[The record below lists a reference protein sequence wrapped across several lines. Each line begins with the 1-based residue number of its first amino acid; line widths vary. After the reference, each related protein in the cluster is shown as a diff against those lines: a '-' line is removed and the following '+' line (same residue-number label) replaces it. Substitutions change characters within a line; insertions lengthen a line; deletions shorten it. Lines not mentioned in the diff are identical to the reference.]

1 MKSRA
6 RIAVAV
12 AIIACIPFAAQG
24 EQGAAAIPGIR
35 RQPPPPE
42 SPLHTQ
48 HDVVVG
54 IVNSIQESKG
64 RVDITHQSFANLG
77 DPQTT
82 SQFRVRSISALKGLH
97 TGQKVKFVAERID
110 GIATITWIVP
120 VK

>member
-1 MKSRA
+1 MKSSSK
-6 RIAVAV
+6 IAVII
-12 AIIACIPFAAQG
+12 AIIAYLPFAAQG
-24 EQGAAAIPGIR
+24 EQSTTAPEIR

-48 HDVVVG
+48 HDVVIGV
-54 IVNSIQESKG
+54 VKMIQEKKG
-64 RVDITHQSFANLG
+64 KIVIAHQSFAVLG

-82 SQFRVRSISALKGLH
+82 SQFRVSSLAMLRGLH

-110 GIATITWIVP
+110 GVATITWMVP